1 MVRGERPVTELVSY
15 ELNDGI
21 ATIVL
26 NNGKANALSHEV
38 FEALNKALDQAEQDK
53 AVVILTGQPGVFS
66 AGYDLKEM
74 QKGPQEA
81 AALVKVGSTLTR
93 RLAAFPLPVIGAC
106 SGHAIAKG
114 AFILLSVDHRIGV
127 EGPFKLGLNEVA
139 IGMTMHHAGIEIARH
154 RLNPPHFYRSVVN
167 AEIYNPEGAVEAGY
181 LDEVVGQDRLLE
193 RASALANQFK
203 QLNMR
208 AHRETKVKAKAE
220 YLELLDRCIQQDAEN
235 LGLKG

>member
-1 MVRGERPVTELVSY
+1 MTELVSY

>member
-1 MVRGERPVTELVSY
+1 MTELVSY

-114 AFILLSVDHRIGV
+114 AFILLSVDHRIGI

-167 AEIYNPEGAVEAGY
+167 AEIYSPEGAVEAGY
-181 LDEVVGQDRLLE
+181 LDEVVAQDKLLE
-193 RASALANQFK
+193 RANALASQFK

-220 YLELLDRCIQQDAEN
+220 YLALLDRCIQQDAEN
-235 LGLKG
+235 LGLRG

>member
-1 MVRGERPVTELVSY
+1 MTDLVSY

-21 ATIVL
+21 ATITIA
-26 NNGKANALSHEV
+26 NGKANALSHEV
-38 FEALNKALDQAEQDK
+38 FEGLNSALDQAEQDK
-53 AVVILTGQPGVFS
+53 AIVILTGQPGVFS

-74 QKGPQEA
+74 QKGPKEA
-81 AALVKVGSTLTR
+81 GALVKVGSTLTR

-154 RLNPPHFYRSVVN
+154 RLAPAHFYRSVVN
-167 AEIYNPEGAVEAGY
+167 AEIYNPEGAVEAGF
-181 LDEVVGQDRLLE
+181 LDEVVPQDALLE
-193 RASALANQFK
+193 RAGALATQFK
-203 QLNMR
+203 KLNMR
-208 AHRETKVKAKAE
+208 AHRETKVKAKAD
-220 YLELLDRCIQQDAEN
+220 YLALLDRCIQQDAEN
-235 LGLKG
+235 LGLNG

>member
-1 MVRGERPVTELVSY
+1 MTELASY

-167 AEIYNPEGAVEAGY
+167 AEIYTPEGAVEAGY
-181 LDEVVGQDRLLE
+181 LDEVVAQDKLLE
-193 RASALANQFK
+193 RANALASQFK

-220 YLELLDRCIQQDAEN
+220 YLALLDRCIQQDAEN

>member
-1 MVRGERPVTELVSY
+1 MTELVSY

-21 ATIVL
+21 ATITIA
-26 NNGKANALSHEV
+26 NGKANALSHEV
-38 FEALNKALDQAEQDK
+38 FEGLNSALDQAEQDK
-53 AVVILTGQPGVFS
+53 AVVILTGQHGVFS
-66 AGYDLKEM
+66 AGYDLKQM

-81 AALVKVGSTLTR
+81 AELVKVGSTLTR

-154 RLNPPHFYRSVVN
+154 RLAPAHFYRSVVN
-167 AEIYNPEGAVEAGY
+167 AEIYNPEGAVEAGF
-181 LDEVVGQDRLLE
+181 LDEVVPQDALLE
-193 RASALANQFK
+193 RAGALATQFK

-208 AHRETKVKAKAE
+208 AHRETKVKAKAD
-220 YLELLDRCIQQDAEN
+220 YLALLDRCIQQDAES
-235 LGLKG
+235 LGLNG